1 MSFFGELLRD
11 KSYKPYQLGLRAFA
25 SLGLISPVL
34 LVINAPHG
42 RFSSDSS
49 SSKGWI
55 TRAWN
60 ALSLDGTFS
69 WIIMELP
76 SPIIL
81 LYAFSQQ
88 TKLSDLLPLSLT
100 PHSVLPLLFVGHYLN
115 RAIISPLR
123 TPSRSRSH
131 LVVVLAAIVFNTING
146 SVNGTWLGVGART
159 GSLGWAD
166 VPTSYWVGVAMFGLG
181 LWGNIWH
188 DEVLLKIRKDK
199 DGEKAE
205 KPRYAI
211 PYGGLYSLVS
221 FPNYLCEWFEWA
233 GFALASGSIM
243 TRLQE
248 SLTLGRYGGV
258 YITPTLLFVLVEV
271 ALMLPRAQRG
281 HEWYHEKFDDY
292 PKERKAIIPF
302 LL

>member
-1 MSFFGELLRD
+1 MEC
-11 KSYKPYQLGLRAFA
+11 
-25 SLGLISPVL
+25 I
-34 LVINAPHG
+34 VIG
-42 RFSSDSS
+42 RNLFVD
-49 SSKGWI
+49 
-55 TRAWN
+55 
-60 ALSLDGTFS
+60 
-69 WIIMELP
+69 IMELP

-166 VPTSYWVGVAMFGLG
+166 VPTIYWVGVAMFGLG

-205 KPRYAI
+205 KPS
-211 PYGGLYSLVS
+211 GLNGQVS
-221 FPNYLCEWFEWA
+221 
-233 GFALASGSIM
+233 FALASGSIT

-292 PKERKAIIPF
+292 PKERKAVIPF